1 MAHKYDLNFNGV
13 TTQPLCFE
21 PSKLDY
27 ELILSGLDTQ
37 LKTHQIDSKEYK
49 YIEHLY
55 SYISESYDEL
65 LEKIKKEE
73 GETEDYGRQCM
84 GCGNFISGGRIC
96 RECSG
101 V

>member
-1 MAHKYDLNFNGV
+1 MANKFDIDFNGV

-21 PSKLDY
+21 PCKLDY
-27 ELILSGLDTQ
+27 ELILSGLDAQ

-65 LEKIKKEE
+65 LEKIEKEE
-73 GETEDYGRQCM
+73 KDNE
-84 GCGNFISGGRIC
+84 F
-96 RECSG
+96 
-101 V
+101 